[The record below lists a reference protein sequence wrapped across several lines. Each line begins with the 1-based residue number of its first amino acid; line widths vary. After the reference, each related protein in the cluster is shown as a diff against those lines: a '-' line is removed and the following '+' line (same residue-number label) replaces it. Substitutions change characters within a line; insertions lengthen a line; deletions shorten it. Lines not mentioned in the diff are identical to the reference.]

1 MINLSSSKNLVNATS
16 VVVNLAIHAVLL
28 VVINVIILAV
38 VIITDADM
46 ADTAETVVVEDL
58 ATALEVAMAELV
70 VVAAGGG

>member
-1 MINLSSSKNLVNATS
+1 MAKNLVNATS